1 MSDPTDPSAAR
12 SPGGTPHPAE
22 TDETTGATDDVGT
35 PDAGEPSAAGA
46 EPVDDTVIEAEVVDD
61 VTDGRPGP
69 GNGGPGNGSSSDGDG
84 IPGGP
89 VDELTRE
96 RDEYLGALRQLQAD
110 FENYRKQTQR
120 RQGEVINHATGA
132 LVEEMLPVLDACDA
146 GIEHGDEGVT
156 AVFTSLLGVLE
167 KAGLERLDPVNE
179 PFDPNAHEAVMH
191 EPASDD
197 DSEGPLVVEV
207 LRPGYRWKDRTLRA
221 AMVKVRG

>member
-1 MSDPTDPSAAR
+1 
-12 SPGGTPHPAE
+12 
-22 TDETTGATDDVGT
+22 VT
-35 PDAGEPSAAGA
+35 PDVGEPSATG
-46 EPVDDTVIEAEVVDD
+46 EDPDDTVIEAEVVDD
-61 VTDGRPGP
+61 AAGSPDGSEDRPS
-69 GNGGPGNGSSSDGDG
+69 GGADVAGRADGDG
-84 IPGGP
+84 GSIPVTG
-89 VDELTRE
+89 DEVTRE
-96 RDEYLGALRQLQAD
+96 RDEYLGALRRLQAD

-120 RQGEVINHATGA
+120 RQSEVINHATGA

-197 DSEGPLVVEV
+197 ESEGPVVVEV
-207 LRPGYRWKDRTLRA
+207 LRPGYRWKDRILRA